1 MKGLM
6 TGPTKP
12 LALIVLALLGLGACS
27 DFDGGLEPIGKLPDP
42 KPSDTTS
49 EAEVVSGAL
58 SFVRPMSGTSVD
70 GDWIVVELA
79 LERASATG
87 ATTVVTA
94 TNAAGDVLG
103 TSSFDGLTG
112 TARASAGPVTL
123 TAVTT
128 VGGAAYEASVAV
140 TASRV
145 TPALAFVS
153 PLPAARYP
161 LQAPIPFEVAL
172 TDFTLLATGAA
183 ATGPRQGRLLVNVDD
198 GAFPILFDAKSG
210 EWPALPAG
218 EHTMTAT
225 LVDAAG
231 VAWDPPVT
239 TSVAF
244 AVDVPPAVSI
254 VTPAAGAIIEGARLT
269 VTIAPER
276 FVVDGAS
283 TAGHGTWLVRLD
295 GNQVATR
302 LTGNVAALSGLG
314 AGPHTLE
321 VELRTYD
328 DRALTTPVT
337 ASVAFTTKLLPPSL
351 DIVLPTTSRTA
362 EGSVKVAVLPHY
374 FAFTNGQ
381 IPAPLVPA
389 TGGWQLLVDDVVVA
403 DKLTSAQTETVL
415 TPGRRKLTAR
425 LVDNAGNQLV
435 PPVEASKTIDVVEV
449 QTSVEII
456 SPREDETVAKRF
468 AVAVAFEDF
477 KLSQNVLQP
486 NEAAV
491 PGQGH
496 FHAFLRKEG
505 TGSFVYQ
512 GFYLAETFELQADS
526 PGRWDVLVA
535 LHYENHEPVM
545 PAVEDVIT
553 VVVDDRPTVH
563 IQTPL
568 AEAAVGRD
576 PFAVSVAIDNFQLIP
591 IGEVSNTKGHYH
603 LFIDT
608 IYQDFYLDPF
618 AVIDPAR
625 TLPSGL
631 TPGPHRL
638 EAFLHRSN
646 HTPVEG
652 SVGQVIDF
660 VYDPLPR
667 GQIVWPVVSG
677 ARDTVDVTT
686 DPFMVEVEV
695 DNLTLVDKIGEDAV
709 PGEGQVHLFVD
720 NVYVG
725 IQTSPRFP
733 VTITT
738 PGAHTIKLSLHNNDR
753 TPIAGAESMFL
764 DVVVDATPR
773 VRITAP
779 EDMGFVYGGDVDVVL
794 APENLAADGL
804 VELWLDGVVVY
815 EGEPGVVTLPRL
827 TEGEHELYTVPL
839 SAEGAPLANG
849 ELVTVIF
856 EALALTPPTVS
867 FVSPTANATL
877 GEGATMTIGT
887 SGFMLDGAA
896 GAAPAV
902 PGDGLW
908 VLIVGDQRW
917 GPYTA
922 ATIPL
927 PALPRGP
934 ARLRAQLMHRD
945 GSMTQAVAEVP
956 VQIGGSAPRVAVLSP
971 APGATVYGES
981 YEVEAA
987 IADLEL
993 GAGKGWVS
1001 VRVDGRQ
1008 QALWSRP
1015 HGRIGPF
1022 ATGQHILDIELLD
1035 GNRRPFTPP
1044 VTVRSQFRVGAAA
1057 VPTLVMAEPTDGQ
1070 TFDGSVDVAF
1080 AVDHFE
1086 LDPVGVRGRPQAGR
1100 GAVLILV
1107 DGRVKAIATTSPTR
1121 VSGLTPGEHTF
1132 EVQLVG
1138 LDLVPIEPATSV
1150 RARVM
1155 IE

>member
-1 MKGLM
+1 MN
-6 TGPTKP
+6 GPIKF
-12 LALIVLALLGLGACS
+12 LFGALLATLSACS
-27 DFDGGLEPIGKLPDP
+27 GFDGGIEPIDKLPNP
-42 KPSDTTS
+42 RPSDTTG
-49 EAEVVSGAL
+49 EAEVVGGSL

-79 LERASATG
+79 LDGPSAEG

-94 TNAAGDVLG
+94 HDTAGAVLT
-103 TSSFDGLTG
+103 TSTFDGLTG
-112 TARASAGPVTL
+112 SARAPAGAIVLSAL
-123 TAVTT
+123 TT
-128 VGGAAYEASVAV
+128 VGGSSFEATVNV
-140 TASRV
+140 TSSRV
-145 TPALAFVS
+145 TPGIAFVA
-153 PLPAARYP
+153 PLPASRFP
-161 LQAPIPFEVAL
+161 LQTPIPFEVAL
-172 TDFTLLATGAA
+172 TDFALLSTGAA
-183 ATGPRQGRLLVNVDD
+183 PTGPRQGRLLVNVDD
-198 GAFPILFDAKSG
+198 GAFPVLYDAKTG
-210 EWPALPAG
+210 EWPALAAG
-218 EHTMTAT
+218 EHTLTAS

-231 VAWDPPVT
+231 AAWDPPVSA
-239 TSVAF
+239 SVAF

-254 VTPAAGAIIEGARLT
+254 VIPAANATIEGARLT

-276 FVVDGAS
+276 FVVDGAA

-295 GNQVATR
+295 GTQVATR
-302 LTGNVAALSGLG
+302 LTGNVAALSGLA

-337 ASVAFTTKLLPPSL
+337 ASVAFTTELLPPSL

-362 EGSVKVAVLPHY
+362 EGAVRVAVLPHY

-381 IPAPLVPA
+381 IPGPLVPA
-389 TGGWQLLVDDVVVA
+389 TGGWQLLVDDVIVA
-403 DKLTSAQTETVL
+403 DKMTTAQTEAVL

-435 PPVEASKTIDVVEV
+435 PPVATSRTIDVVEV
-449 QTSVEII
+449 QTSVEIL
-456 SPREDETVAKRF
+456 SPREDETVPKRF
-468 AVAVAFEDF
+468 PVAVAFEDF
-477 KLSQNVLQP
+477 KLSQDVLQP
-486 NEAAV
+486 TDAAV
-491 PGQGH
+491 PGKGH

-512 GFYLAETFELQADS
+512 GFYLTETFELQADS

-535 LHYENHEPVM
+535 LHYENHEPVV

-618 AVIDPAR
+618 AVLDPSR

-660 VYDPLPR
+660 VYDPVPR
-667 GQIVWPVVSG
+667 AQIVWPVVHAS
-677 ARDTVDVTT
+677 RDTVDVTT
-686 DPFMVEVEV
+686 EPFTVEVEV

-725 IQTSPRFP
+725 IQTTHRFP

-753 TPIAGAESMFL
+753 TPIAGAAPLFL
-764 DVVVDATPR
+764 DVLVDGTPR
-773 VRITAP
+773 VRITQP

-827 TEGEHELYTVPL
+827 TEGEHEIYTVPL
-839 SAEGAPLANG
+839 AADGTPLPDG
-849 ELVTVIF
+849 EVVTVMF

-877 GEGATMTIGT
+877 GEGATVTIGT
-887 SGFMLDGAA
+887 SAFMLDGAA

-908 VLIVGDQRW
+908 MLIVGDQRW
-917 GPYTA
+917 GPYTS

-945 GSMTQAVAEVP
+945 GSMAQAVAEVP
-956 VQIGGSAPRVAVLSP
+956 VQIGGNAPRVALLGPV
-971 APGATVYGES
+971 PGATVYGES
-981 YEVEAA
+981 YEVHAA
-987 IADLEL
+987 VADLEL

-1008 QALWSRP
+1008 QALWATT

-1022 ATGQHILDIELLD
+1022 APGLHILDIELLD
-1035 GNRRPFTPP
+1035 GNRRPFSPA

-1057 VPTLVMAEPTDGQ
+1057 LPTLVMGEPADGQ
-1070 TFDGSVDVAF
+1070 RFTGAVDVSF
-1080 AVDHFE
+1080 AVTQFE
-1086 LDPVGVRGRPQAGR
+1086 LDPVGVRGRPQSGR
-1100 GAVLILV
+1100 GAVLVLV
-1107 DGRVKAIATTSPTR
+1107 DGRVKAIGTSSPTR
-1121 VSGLTPGEHTF
+1121 LSGLSPGPHTI

-1138 LDLVPIEPATSV
+1138 LDLLPIAPATNA
-1150 RARVM
+1150 RARII